1 MICTSIQNKTYDE
14 ILALLDDPWI
24 EMAEIRLDR
33 CDLSDE
39 EIEDLFANTD
49 TPLIAT
55 CRIVEVGAKEA
66 ERRLGVAIRAGARFA
81 DLEVEADAGFS
92 KRFRSACEECGTEII
107 RSFHDYSGTPDL
119 EYLQQLRDR
128 CYRYGADIAKIVVT
142 AHSADDAA
150 RVMALYDAGGP
161 NGRAMR
167 ELGAPCGTQSRPLP
181 VADGRGLLAFAM
193 GPLGRDTRI
202 ACLKAGAPFS
212 YASLSDAEATAPG
225 QIDYITMHREVYGS
239 WKGFFRNSLQM
250 PASKSFAQRAII
262 AAALADG
269 RSHLRGYSP
278 CADSESALEVAR
290 TLGAKV
296 RIDGSTLTID
306 GIGGAHTSLETLH
319 TGESGLLT
327 RLMIPLMA
335 AINDRPVTITG
346 EKTLTHRP
354 LKGVS
359 DIMAS
364 FGVIVREST
373 VPMRVDGR
381 IIPGVAEI
389 SGKDGSQLISGLLTA
404 LPLFDK
410 PSTLIITD
418 PKSIPYMFITCD
430 VLKHF
435 GIKISSEMEGDEK
448 MLEEQDWS
456 GCTGVTFKIRGGQ
469 KYHAADFDVEGDWSS
484 AAPFLVA
491 GALFGKAEVSGL
503 DTSSLQADLSIAD
516 ILVEAGA
523 VVSEMDGAV
532 CVSRAPLE
540 AISVDLNNAPDIFP
554 IVSVLAAF
562 CAGESVISGVGR
574 LVGKESN
581 RCEAIL
587 EMLSGLG
594 VQASVVGDELHV
606 VGETLTSRLLNGR
619 LLRGGAFTS
628 RGDHRMA
635 MALKIASLG
644 AAPAAGS
651 ASAGQAPAQAA
662 GLAEPITIDDTACVA
677 KSFPGFWEMFD

>member
-1 MICTSIQNKTYDE
+1 MICTTIQNKTYDE

-81 DLEVEADAGFS
+81 DLEIEADVAFS

-107 RSFHDYSGTPDL
+107 RSFHDFSGTPDL
-119 EYLQQLRDR
+119 EYLKQVRDR
-128 CYRYGADIAKIVVT
+128 CYRYGADIAKIVTT
-142 AHSADDAA
+142 AHTAADAS
-150 RVMALYDAGGP
+150 RVLALYDGH
-161 NGRAMR
+161 
-167 ELGAPCGTQSRPLP
+167 PL
-181 VADGRGLLAFAM
+181 VAFAM

-202 ACLKAGAPFS
+202 ECLKHGAPFS
-212 YASLSDAEATAPG
+212 YACLPGEPAAPG
-225 QIDYITMHREVYGS
+225 QIDYLTMHKEVYGN
-239 WKGFFRNSLQM
+239 WRGFFRNSLQM

-306 GIGGAHTSLETLH
+306 GIGGAHTSLDTLH

-335 AINDRPVTITG
+335 TINDCPVTITG
-346 EKTLTHRP
+346 EKTLTRRP

-364 FGVIVREST
+364 FGVIVRENT
-373 VPMRVDGR
+373 VPMHVDGR

-410 PSTLIITD
+410 PSTLIVTE

-435 GIKISSEMEGDEK
+435 GIKISAEMEGDQK
-448 MLEEQDWS
+448 MIEEQDWS

-469 KYHAADFDVEGDWSS
+469 HYHAADFDIEGDWSS
-484 AAPFLVA
+484 AANFLVA
-491 GALFGKAEVSGL
+491 GAIYGKAEVEGL
-503 DTSSLQADLSIAD
+503 DTKSLQADLTIAD

-523 VVSEMDGAV
+523 VVSELDGAV
-532 CVSRAPLE
+532 CISRAPLE
-540 AISVDLNNAPDIFP
+540 GFEADLNNAPDIFP
-554 IVSVLAAF
+554 IVSILAAF
-562 CAGESVISGVGR
+562 CEGESVISGAGR

-581 RCEAIL
+581 RAEAIL

-594 VQASVVGDELHV
+594 VKAGITGDDLHIE
-606 VGETLTSRLLNGR
+606 GETLTSRLLNGR
-619 LLRGGAFTS
+619 LLKGGNFTS

-635 MALKIASLG
+635 MALKIASIG
-644 AAPAAGS
+644 ADG
-651 ASAGQAPAQAA
+651 
-662 GLAEPITIDDTACVA
+662 PIVIDDTACVA

>member
-1 MICTSIQNKTYDE
+1 MICTCIQNKSYDE

-33 CDLSDE
+33 CKLSDE
-39 EIEDLFANTD
+39 EIEDLFGNTD

-55 CRIVEVGAKEA
+55 CRISEVGAA
-66 ERRLGVAIRAGARFA
+66 ESERLLGLAVRAGARFA

-92 KRFRSACEECGTEII
+92 KRFRAVCEECGTEII
-107 RSFHDYSGTPDL
+107 RSFHDFSGTPDL
-119 EYLQQLRDR
+119 EYLQQVRDR
-128 CYRYGADIAKIVVT
+128 CYRYGADIAKVVVT
-142 AHSADDAA
+142 AHSEDDAA
-150 RVMALYDAGGP
+150 RVLELYDDC
-161 NGRAMR
+161 NN
-167 ELGAPCGTQSRPLP
+167 LI
-181 VADGRGLLAFAM
+181 AFAM
-193 GPLGRDTRI
+193 GKPGRATRI
-202 ACLKAGAPFS
+202 ESLRRGAPFA
-212 YASLSDAEATAPG
+212 YASLSDSDATAPG
-225 QIDYITMHREVYGS
+225 QIDYITMHREVYGP
-239 WKGFFRNSLQM
+239 WRGFFRNTLQM

-278 CADSESALEVAR
+278 CADSESAIEVAR
-290 TLGAKV
+290 TLGAKI

-306 GIGGAHTSLETLH
+306 GIGGKHTSLETLH

-335 AINDRPVTITG
+335 TINDCPVTITG
-346 EKTLTHRP
+346 EKTLTRRP

-364 FGVIVREST
+364 FGVIVRENT
-373 VPMRVDGR
+373 VPMRVEGR

-410 PSTLIITD
+410 PSTLIVTD

-435 GIKISSEMEGDEK
+435 GIKISSEMEGDAK
-448 MLEEQDWS
+448 MIEEQDWS

-469 KYHAADFDVEGDWSS
+469 KYHAADFDIEGDWSS
-484 AAPFLVA
+484 AANFLVA
-491 GALFGKAEVSGL
+491 GALFGKAEVLGL

-540 AISVDLNNAPDIFP
+540 AFEVDLNNAPDIFP

-574 LVGKESN
+574 LVGKESD
-581 RCEAIL
+581 RASAIL

-594 VQASVVGDELHV
+594 VRAFISGDDLHV
-606 VGETLTSRLLNGR
+606 CGETLTSRLLNGR
-619 LLRGGAFTS
+619 LLRGGTFTS

-644 AAPAAGS
+644 AS
-651 ASAGQAPAQAA
+651 S
-662 GLAEPITIDDTACVA
+662 PITIDDTACVA
-677 KSFPGFWEMFD
+677 KSFPTFWEMFD

>member
-14 ILALLDDPWI
+14 ILAILDDPWI

>member
-107 RSFHDYSGTPDL
+107 RSFHDFSGTPDL
-119 EYLQQLRDR
+119 EYLQQVRDR

-193 GPLGRDTRI
+193 GEAGRDTRI

-212 YASLSDAEATAPG
+212 YASLSDAEATASG

-469 KYHAADFDVEGDWSS
+469 KYHAADFDIEGDWSS

-644 AAPAAGS
+644 AA
-651 ASAGQAPAQAA
+651 
-662 GLAEPITIDDTACVA
+662 EPITIDDTACVA

>member
-1 MICTSIQNKTYDE
+1 MICTTIQNKTYEE

-33 CDLSDE
+33 CKFSND

-55 CRIVEVGAKEA
+55 CRISEVGAKEA
-66 ERRLGVAIRAGARFA
+66 ERRLSVAIRSGARFA
-81 DLEVEADAGFS
+81 DLELEADAAFS
-92 KRFRSACEECGTEII
+92 KRFRNICEECGTEII
-107 RSFHDYSGTPDL
+107 RSFHDFSGTPDL
-119 EYLQQLRDR
+119 DYLKQVRDR

-150 RVMALYDAGGP
+150 RVMALYGAGGF
-161 NGRAMR
+161 NAHLSAHGGGRDGAR
-167 ELGAPCGTQSRPLP
+167 KASDVGSPGAAGVLGAEPPQT
-181 VADGRGLLAFAM
+181 GRGLLAFAM
-193 GPLGRDTRI
+193 GPEGRATRI
-202 ACLKAGAPFS
+202 ECLKRGAPFS
-212 YASLSDAEATAPG
+212 YASLSDKEAAAPG
-225 QIDYITMHREVYGS
+225 QIDYLTMHREVYGS
-239 WKGFFRNSLQM
+239 WRGFFRNSLQM

-262 AAALADG
+262 AAALAEG

-278 CADSESALEVAR
+278 CADSEAALEAAR
-290 TLGAKV
+290 TLGAII

-306 GIGGAHTSLETLH
+306 GIGGAHTNLETLH

-335 AINDRPVTITG
+335 TINDCPVTITG

-364 FGVIVREST
+364 FGVIVRENT
-373 VPMRVDGR
+373 VPLHVEGR

-404 LPLFDK
+404 LPLFEK
-410 PSTLIITD
+410 PSTLIITE

-435 GIKISSEMEGDEK
+435 GIKISAEMEGDEK
-448 MLEEQDWS
+448 MIEEQDWS

-469 KYHAADFDVEGDWSS
+469 HYHAADFDIEGDWSS
-484 AAPFLVA
+484 AANFLVA
-491 GALFGKAEVSGL
+491 GAIYGKAEVEGL
-503 DTSSLQADLSIAD
+503 DTKSLQADLSIAD

-523 VVSEMDGAV
+523 VVSELDGAV
-532 CVSRAPLE
+532 CISRAPLE
-540 AISVDLNNAPDIFP
+540 AFETDLNNAPDIFP
-554 IVSVLAAF
+554 IVSILAAF
-562 CAGESVISGVGR
+562 CEGESVISGAGR

-581 RCEAIL
+581 RAEAIL

-594 VQASVVGDELHV
+594 VSARIEGDDLHV
-606 VGETLTSRLLNGR
+606 AGETLTSRLLNGR
-619 LLRGGAFTS
+619 MLKGGSFTS

-635 MALKIASLG
+635 MALKIASIG
-644 AAPAAGS
+644 ADGP
-651 ASAGQAPAQAA
+651 
-662 GLAEPITIDDTACVA
+662 LAIDDTACVA

>member
-1 MICTSIQNKTYDE
+1 MICTTIQNKTYEE

-33 CDLSDE
+33 CKLSDD

-55 CRIVEVGAKEA
+55 CRISEVGAKEA
-66 ERRLGVAIRAGARFA
+66 ERRLSVAIRAGARFA
-81 DLEVEADAGFS
+81 DLELEADAAFS
-92 KRFRSACEECGTEII
+92 KRFRNICEECGTEII
-107 RSFHDYSGTPDL
+107 RSFHDFSGTPDL
-119 EYLQQLRDR
+119 EYLKQVRDR

-142 AHSADDAA
+142 AHSVDDAA
-150 RVMALYDAGGP
+150 RVMALYGAGGF
-161 NGRAMR
+161 NAHLSAHGGGRDGAR
-167 ELGAPCGTQSRPLP
+167 KASDVGSPGAAGVLGAEPPQT
-181 VADGRGLLAFAM
+181 GRGLLAFAM
-193 GPLGRDTRI
+193 GPEGRATRI
-202 ACLKAGAPFS
+202 ECLKRGAPFS
-212 YASLSDAEATAPG
+212 YASLSDKEAAAPG
-225 QIDYITMHREVYGS
+225 QIGYLTMHREVYGS
-239 WKGFFRNSLQM
+239 WRGFFRNSLQM

-262 AAALADG
+262 AAALAEG

-278 CADSESALEVAR
+278 CADSEAALEAAR
-290 TLGAKV
+290 TLGAKI

-306 GIGGAHTSLETLH
+306 GIGGAHTNLETLH

-335 AINDRPVTITG
+335 TINDCPVTITG

-364 FGVIVREST
+364 FGVIVRENT
-373 VPMRVDGR
+373 VPMHVEGR

-389 SGKDGSQLISGLLTA
+389 SGKDGSQLISGLLTS
-404 LPLFDK
+404 LPLFEK
-410 PSTLIITD
+410 PSTLIITE

-435 GIKISSEMEGDEK
+435 GIKISAEMEGDEK
-448 MLEEQDWS
+448 MIEEQDWS

-469 KYHAADFDVEGDWSS
+469 HYHTADFDIEGDWSS
-484 AAPFLVA
+484 AANFLVA
-491 GALFGKAEVSGL
+491 GAIYGKAEVEGL
-503 DTSSLQADLSIAD
+503 DTKSLQADLTIAD

-523 VVSEMDGAV
+523 VVSELDGAV
-532 CVSRAPLE
+532 CISRAPLE
-540 AISVDLNNAPDIFP
+540 AFETDLNNAPDIFP
-554 IVSVLAAF
+554 IVSILAAF
-562 CAGESVISGVGR
+562 CEGESVISGAGR

-581 RCEAIL
+581 RAEAIL

-594 VQASVVGDELHV
+594 VSARIEGDDLHV
-606 VGETLTSRLLNGR
+606 AGETLTSRLLNGR
-619 LLRGGAFTS
+619 MLKGGSFTS
-628 RGDHRMA
+628 HGDHRMA
-635 MALKIASLG
+635 MALKIASIG
-644 AAPAAGS
+644 ADGP
-651 ASAGQAPAQAA
+651 
-662 GLAEPITIDDTACVA
+662 LAIDDTACVA

>member
-142 AHSADDAA
+142 AHSEDDVK

-239 WKGFFRNSLQM
+239 WRGFFRNSLQM

-335 AINDRPVTITG
+335 TINDCPVTITG

-373 VPMRVDGR
+373 VPMRVEGR

-448 MLEEQDWS
+448 MIEEQDWS

-469 KYHAADFDVEGDWSS
+469 KYHAADFDIEGDWSS

-644 AAPAAGS
+644 AAK
-651 ASAGQAPAQAA
+651 
-662 GLAEPITIDDTACVA
+662 PITIDDTACVA

>member
-1 MICTSIQNKTYDE
+1 MICTCIQHRSYEE
-14 ILALLDDPWI
+14 ILAILDDPWV

-33 CDLSDE
+33 CQLSDD

-55 CRIVEVGAKEA
+55 CRISEVGAKEA

-81 DLEVEADAGFS
+81 DLEIEADVAFS
-92 KRFRSACEECGTEII
+92 KRFRSVCEECGTEII
-107 RSFHDYSGTPDL
+107 RSFHDFSGTPDL
-119 EYLQQLRDR
+119 EYLKQVRDR
-128 CYRYGADIAKIVVT
+128 CYRYGADIAKVVVT
-142 AHSADDAA
+142 AHTESDAA
-150 RVMALYDAGGP
+150 RVMALYGVGGP

-193 GPLGRDTRI
+193 GDAGRSSRI

-212 YASLSDAEATAPG
+212 YAALDEGDTTAPG
-225 QIDYITMHREVYGS
+225 QIDFVTMHREVYGP
-239 WKGFFRNSLQM
+239 WKGFFRNTLQM

-278 CADSESALEVAR
+278 CEDSESALAAAR
-290 TLGAKV
+290 ALGAKV
-296 RIDGSTLTID
+296 RIDGSTISID

-335 AINDRPVTITG
+335 TINDCAVTITG
-346 EKTLTHRP
+346 EKTLSRRP

-364 FGVIVREST
+364 FGVIVRENT
-373 VPMRVDGR
+373 VPMKVEGR
-381 IIPGVAEI
+381 IVPGVAEI

-410 PSTLIITD
+410 PSTLIVTE

-435 GIKISSEMEGDEK
+435 GIKISAEMEGDAK
-448 MLEEQDWS
+448 MIEEQDWS
-456 GCTGVTFKIRGGQ
+456 GCTGVTFKIKGGQ
-469 KYHAADFDVEGDWSS
+469 KYHAADFDIEGDWSS

-491 GALFGKAEVSGL
+491 GALFGKAEVQGL
-503 DTSSLQADLSIAD
+503 DTSSLQADLTIAD

-523 VVSEMDGAV
+523 VVSELDESV

-562 CAGESVISGVGR
+562 CAGESVLSGAGR

-581 RCEAIL
+581 RAEAIL

-594 VQASVVGDELHV
+594 VRAWIAGDDLHV
-606 VGETLTSRLLNGR
+606 CGETLTSRLMNGR
-619 LLRGGAFTS
+619 MLRGGAFTS

-644 AAPAAGS
+644 ASSPVV
-651 ASAGQAPAQAA
+651 
-662 GLAEPITIDDTACVA
+662 IDDTACVA

>member
-66 ERRLGVAIRAGARFA
+66 ERRLGVAVRAGARFA

-92 KRFRSACEECGTEII
+92 KRFRSMCEECGTEII

-119 EYLQQLRDR
+119 EYLQQVRDR
-128 CYRYGADIAKIVVT
+128 CYRYGADIAKVVVT
-142 AHSADDAA
+142 AHSAEDAA
-150 RVMALYDAGGP
+150 RILELYDGH
-161 NGRAMR
+161 
-167 ELGAPCGTQSRPLP
+167 PL
-181 VADGRGLLAFAM
+181 VAFAM
-193 GPLGRDTRI
+193 GEPGTSTRI
-202 ACLKAGAPFS
+202 ECLKRGAPFS
-212 YASLSDAEATAPG
+212 YASLTDEEATAPG
-225 QIDYITMHREVYGS
+225 QIDYLTMRRKVYGD
-239 WKGFFRNSLQM
+239 WRGFFRNSLQM

-278 CADSESALEVAR
+278 CADSESALAVAR
-290 TLGAKV
+290 ALGAKV

-306 GIGGAHTSLETLH
+306 GIGGARTSLETLH

-335 AINDRPVTITG
+335 AINDCPVTITG
-346 EKTLTHRP
+346 EKTLTRRP

-364 FGVIVREST
+364 FGVIVRENT

-410 PSTLIITD
+410 PSTLIVTD

-430 VLKHF
+430 VLKRF

-448 MLEEQDWS
+448 MIEDQDWS

-469 KYHAADFDVEGDWSS
+469 KYHAADFDIEGDWSS

-491 GALFGKAEVSGL
+491 GALYGKAEVSGL
-503 DTSSLQADLSIAD
+503 DTSSLQADLTIAD

-581 RCEAIL
+581 RAEAIL

-594 VQASVVGDELHV
+594 VQAFIAGDDLHV
-606 VGETLTSRLLNGR
+606 AGETLTSRVLNGR

-628 RGDHRMA
+628 RADHRMA

-644 AAPAAGS
+644 AS
-651 ASAGQAPAQAA
+651 
-662 GLAEPITIDDTACVA
+662 EPITIDDTACVA

>member
-1 MICTSIQNKTYDE
+1 MICTSIQHKSYDE

-33 CDLSDE
+33 CSLSDE

-55 CRIVEVGAKEA
+55 CRIAEVGEKKA
-66 ERRLGVAIRAGARFA
+66 ERLLGLAVRAGARFA

-92 KRFRSACEECGTEII
+92 KRFRSMCEECGTEII
-107 RSFHDYSGTPDL
+107 RSFHDFSGTPDL
-119 EYLQQLRDR
+119 EYLQQVRDR
-128 CYRYGADIAKIVVT
+128 CYRYGADIAKVVVT
-142 AHSADDAA
+142 AHNAEDAE
-150 RVMALYDAGGP
+150 RVLELYDGH
-161 NGRAMR
+161 
-167 ELGAPCGTQSRPLP
+167 PL
-181 VADGRGLLAFAM
+181 VAFAM
-193 GPLGRDTRI
+193 GPEGRETRI
-202 ACLKAGAPFS
+202 ECLKAGAPFS
-212 YASLSDAEATAPG
+212 YACLPEEATAPG
-225 QIDYITMHREVYGS
+225 QIDYLTMHREVYGD
-239 WKGFFRNSLQM
+239 WRGFFRNSLQM

-278 CADSESALEVAR
+278 CDDSESALAVAR
-290 TLGAKV
+290 ALGAKV
-296 RIDGSTLTID
+296 RVDGSTLTID
-306 GIGGAHTSLETLH
+306 GTGGAHTNLETLH

-335 AINDRPVTITG
+335 TINDCPVTITG
-346 EKTLTHRP
+346 EKTLTRRP

-410 PSTLIITD
+410 PSTLIVTD

-430 VLKHF
+430 VLKRF

-469 KYHAADFDVEGDWSS
+469 KYHAADFDIEGDWSS

-491 GALFGKAEVSGL
+491 GALYGKAEVSGL

-516 ILVEAGA
+516 ILVESGA

-594 VQASVVGDELHV
+594 VEASVVGDDLHI

-619 LLRGGAFTS
+619 LLHGGTFTS

-644 AAPAAGS
+644 AA
-651 ASAGQAPAQAA
+651 
-662 GLAEPITIDDTACVA
+662 EPITIDDPSCVA

>member
-1 MICTSIQNKTYDE
+1 MICTCIQHRSYEE
-14 ILALLDDPWI
+14 ILAILDDPWV

-33 CDLSDE
+33 CQLSDD

-55 CRIVEVGAKEA
+55 CRISEVGAKEA

-81 DLEVEADAGFS
+81 DLEIEADVAFS
-92 KRFRSACEECGTEII
+92 KRFRSVCEECGTEII
-107 RSFHDYSGTPDL
+107 RSFHDFSGTPDL
-119 EYLQQLRDR
+119 EYLKQVRDR
-128 CYRYGADIAKIVVT
+128 CYRYGADIAKVVVT
-142 AHSADDAA
+142 AHTPEDAA
-150 RVMALYDAGGP
+150 RVLELYKMPGLAGHDGSVMAGSTG
-161 NGRAMR
+161 
-167 ELGAPCGTQSRPLP
+167 QPL
-181 VADGRGLLAFAM
+181 VAFAM
-193 GPLGRDTRI
+193 GNAGRSSRI
-202 ACLKAGAPFS
+202 DCLKAGAPFS
-212 YASLSDAEATAPG
+212 YASLDEGDTTAPG
-225 QIDYITMHREVYGS
+225 QIDFVTMHREVYGP
-239 WKGFFRNSLQM
+239 WKGFFRNTLQM

-278 CADSESALEVAR
+278 CEDSESALAAAR
-290 TLGAKV
+290 ALGAKV
-296 RIDGSTLTID
+296 RIDGSTISID

-335 AINDRPVTITG
+335 TINDCPVTITG
-346 EKTLTHRP
+346 EKTLSRRP

-364 FGVIVREST
+364 FGVIVRENT
-373 VPMRVDGR
+373 VPMKVEGR
-381 IIPGVAEI
+381 IVPGVAEI

-404 LPLFDK
+404 LPLFEK
-410 PSTLIITD
+410 PSTLIVTE

-435 GIKISSEMEGDEK
+435 GIKISAEMEGDAK
-448 MLEEQDWS
+448 MIEEQDWS
-456 GCTGVTFKIRGGQ
+456 GCTGVTFKIKGGQ
-469 KYHAADFDVEGDWSS
+469 KYHAADFDIEGDWSS

-491 GALFGKAEVSGL
+491 GALFGKAEVQGL
-503 DTSSLQADLSIAD
+503 DTSSLQADLTIAD

-523 VVSEMDGAV
+523 VVSELDESV

-554 IVSVLAAF
+554 IVSVLSAF
-562 CAGESVISGVGR
+562 CAGESVLSGAGR

-581 RCEAIL
+581 RAEAIL

-594 VQASVVGDELHV
+594 VRAWIAGDDLHV
-606 VGETLTSRLLNGR
+606 CGETLTSRLMNGR
-619 LLRGGAFTS
+619 MLRGGAFTS

-644 AAPAAGS
+644 ASSPVV
-651 ASAGQAPAQAA
+651 
-662 GLAEPITIDDTACVA
+662 IDDTACVA

>member
-1 MICTSIQNKTYDE
+1 MICTSIQNKTYEE

-33 CDLSDE
+33 CKLSDE

-55 CRIVEVGAKEA
+55 CRIAEVGEKKA
-66 ERRLGVAIRAGARFA
+66 ERLLGLAVRAGARFA

-92 KRFRSACEECGTEII
+92 KRFRSMCEECGTEII
-107 RSFHDYSGTPDL
+107 RSFHDFSGTPDL
-119 EYLQQLRDR
+119 EYLQQIRDR
-128 CYRYGADIAKIVVT
+128 CYRYGADIAKVVVT
-142 AHSADDAA
+142 AHCPEDAE
-150 RVMALYDAGGP
+150 RILQLYDG
-161 NGRAMR
+161 
-167 ELGAPCGTQSRPLP
+167 QPL
-181 VADGRGLLAFAM
+181 VAFAM
-193 GPLGRDTRI
+193 CDQGRASRI
-202 ACLKAGAPFS
+202 DCLKAGAPFS
-212 YASLSDAEATAPG
+212 YACLPDEPTAPS
-225 QIDYITMHREVYGS
+225 QVDYLTMHREVYGD
-239 WKGFFRNSLQM
+239 WRGFFRNSLQM

-278 CADSESALEVAR
+278 CDDSESALAVAR
-290 TLGAKV
+290 ALGAKV
-296 RIDGSTLTID
+296 RVDGSTLTID
-306 GIGGAHTSLETLH
+306 GIGGAHTNLESLH

-335 AINDRPVTITG
+335 TINDCPVTITG
-346 EKTLTHRP
+346 EKTLTRRP

-364 FGVIVREST
+364 FGVIVRENT

-410 PSTLIITD
+410 PSTLIVTE

-469 KYHAADFDVEGDWSS
+469 KYHAADFDIEGDWSS

-491 GALFGKAEVSGL
+491 GALFGKAEVQGL
-503 DTSSLQADLSIAD
+503 DTSSLQADLTIAD

-523 VVSEMDGAV
+523 VVSELDDAV

-540 AISVDLNNAPDIFP
+540 AFAADLNNAPDIFP

-562 CAGESVISGVGR
+562 CSGESVISGVGR

-594 VQASVVGDELHV
+594 VQASVVGDDLHI

-619 LLRGGAFTS
+619 LLHGGAFTS

-635 MALKIASLG
+635 MALKIASFG
-644 AAPAAGS
+644 AS
-651 ASAGQAPAQAA
+651 
-662 GLAEPITIDDTACVA
+662 EPVTIDDPSCVA

>member
-1 MICTSIQNKTYDE
+1 MICTCIQNKCYDE

-33 CDLSDE
+33 CKLSDE
-39 EIEDLFANTD
+39 EIEDLFGNTD

-55 CRIVEVGAKEA
+55 CRISEVGAA
-66 ERRLGVAIRAGARFA
+66 ESERLLGLAVRAGARFA

-92 KRFRSACEECGTEII
+92 KRFRAVCEECGTEII
-107 RSFHDYSGTPDL
+107 RSFHDFSGTPDL
-119 EYLQQLRDR
+119 EYLQQVRDR
-128 CYRYGADIAKIVVT
+128 CYRYGADIAKVVVT
-142 AHSADDAA
+142 AHNEADAE
-150 RVMALYDAGGP
+150 RILALYDAGGP
-161 NGRAMR
+161 NGRAMP
-167 ELGAPCGTQSRPLP
+167 GQGSPCGTLPGPLP
-181 VADGRGLLAFAM
+181 VADALVAFAM
-193 GPLGRDTRI
+193 GPFGTPTRI
-202 ACLKAGAPFS
+202 ESLRRGAPFA
-212 YASLSDAEATAPG
+212 YASLSDSDSTAPG
-225 QIDYITMHREVYGS
+225 QIDYITMHREVYGP
-239 WKGFFRNSLQM
+239 WRGFFRNTLQM

-262 AAALADG
+262 AAALAEG

-306 GIGGAHTSLETLH
+306 GIGGKHTSLETLH

-335 AINDRPVTITG
+335 TINDCPVTITG
-346 EKTLTHRP
+346 EKTLTRRP

-364 FGVIVREST
+364 FGVIVRENI
-373 VPMRVDGR
+373 VPMRVEGR

-410 PSTLIITD
+410 PSTLIVTD

-435 GIKISSEMEGDEK
+435 GIRISSEMEGDAK
-448 MLEEQDWS
+448 MIEEQDWS

-469 KYHAADFDVEGDWSS
+469 KYHAADFDIEGDWSS
-484 AAPFLVA
+484 AANFLVA
-491 GALFGKAEVSGL
+491 GALFGKAEVLGL

-540 AISVDLNNAPDIFP
+540 AFEADLNNAPDIFP

-574 LVGKESN
+574 LVGKESD
-581 RCEAIL
+581 RASAIL

-594 VQASVVGDELHV
+594 VRAFISGDDLHV
-606 VGETLTSRLLNGR
+606 CGETLTSRLLNGR
-619 LLRGGAFTS
+619 LLRGGTFTS
-628 RGDHRMA
+628 RADHRMA

-644 AAPAAGS
+644 AQAAEPGPASASSSGSAAG
-651 ASAGQAPAQAA
+651 
-662 GLAEPITIDDTACVA
+662 PITIDDTACVA
-677 KSFPGFWEMFD
+677 KSFPTFWEMFD

>member
-1 MICTSIQNKTYDE
+1 MICTSIQHKSYEE

-33 CDLSDE
+33 CELSDE

-55 CRIVEVGAKEA
+55 CRISEVGAEEA
-66 ERRLGVAIRAGARFA
+66 ERRLGVAVRAGARFA

-92 KRFRSACEECGTEII
+92 KRFRAICEECGTEII
-107 RSFHDYSGTPDL
+107 RSFHDFSGTPDL
-119 EYLQQLRDR
+119 EYLQQVRDR
-128 CYRYGADIAKIVVT
+128 CYRYGADIAKVVVT
-142 AHSADDAA
+142 AHNAEDAT
-150 RVMALYDAGGP
+150 RIIELYDGH
-161 NGRAMR
+161 
-167 ELGAPCGTQSRPLP
+167 PL
-181 VADGRGLLAFAM
+181 VAFAM
-193 GPLGRDTRI
+193 GDAGRATRI
-202 ACLKAGAPFS
+202 ECLKAGAPFS
-212 YASLSDAEATAPG
+212 YACLPEEATAPG
-225 QIDYITMHREVYGS
+225 QIDYITMHREVYGN
-239 WKGFFRNSLQM
+239 WRGFFRNSLQM

-335 AINDRPVTITG
+335 TINDGPVTITG
-346 EKTLTHRP
+346 EKTLTRRP

-364 FGVIVREST
+364 FGVIVRENT
-373 VPMRVDGR
+373 VPMRVEGR

-410 PSTLIITD
+410 PSTLIVTD

-435 GIKISSEMEGDEK
+435 GIKISSEMEGDAK

-469 KYHAADFDVEGDWSS
+469 KYHAADFDIEGDWSS
-484 AAPFLVA
+484 AANFLVA
-491 GALFGKAEVSGL
+491 GAIFGKAEVLGL

-540 AISVDLNNAPDIFP
+540 AFEVDLNNAPDIFP

-574 LVGKESN
+574 LVGKESD
-581 RCEAIL
+581 RASAIL

-594 VQASVVGDELHV
+594 VPAFVVGDDLHV
-606 VGETLTSRLLNGR
+606 CGETLTSRLMNGR
-619 LLRGGAFTS
+619 LLRGGSFTS
-628 RGDHRMA
+628 RSDHRMA
-635 MALKIASLG
+635 MALRIAALG

-662 GLAEPITIDDTACVA
+662 GPAGPIAIDDTICVA

>member
-1 MICTSIQNKTYDE
+1 MICTCIQNKSYDE

-33 CDLSDE
+33 CKLSDE
-39 EIEDLFANTD
+39 EIEDLFGNTD

-55 CRIVEVGAKEA
+55 CRISEVGAA
-66 ERRLGVAIRAGARFA
+66 ESERLLGLAVRAGARFA

-92 KRFRSACEECGTEII
+92 KRFRAVCEECGTEII
-107 RSFHDYSGTPDL
+107 RSFHDFSGTPDL
-119 EYLQQLRDR
+119 EYLQQVRDR
-128 CYRYGADIAKIVVT
+128 CYRYGADIAKVVVT
-142 AHSADDAA
+142 AHSEDDAA
-150 RVMALYDAGGP
+150 RVLELYDDC
-161 NGRAMR
+161 NN
-167 ELGAPCGTQSRPLP
+167 LI
-181 VADGRGLLAFAM
+181 AFAM
-193 GPLGRDTRI
+193 GKPGRATRI
-202 ACLKAGAPFS
+202 ESLRRGAPFA
-212 YASLSDAEATAPG
+212 YASLSDSDATAPG
-225 QIDYITMHREVYGS
+225 QIDYITMHREVYGP
-239 WKGFFRNSLQM
+239 WRGFFRNTLQM

-278 CADSESALEVAR
+278 CADSESAIEVAR
-290 TLGAKV
+290 TLGAKI

-306 GIGGAHTSLETLH
+306 GIGGKHTSLETLH

-335 AINDRPVTITG
+335 TINDCPVTITG
-346 EKTLTHRP
+346 EKTLTRRP

-364 FGVIVREST
+364 FGVIVRENT
-373 VPMRVDGR
+373 VPMRVEGR

-410 PSTLIITD
+410 PSTLIVTD

-435 GIKISSEMEGDEK
+435 GIKISSEMEGDAK
-448 MLEEQDWS
+448 MIEEQDWS

-469 KYHAADFDVEGDWSS
+469 KYHAADFDIEGDWSS
-484 AAPFLVA
+484 AANFLVA
-491 GALFGKAEVSGL
+491 GALFGKAEVLGL

-540 AISVDLNNAPDIFP
+540 AFEVDLNNAPDIFP

-574 LVGKESN
+574 LVGKESD
-581 RCEAIL
+581 RASAIL

-594 VQASVVGDELHV
+594 VRAFISGDDLHV
-606 VGETLTSRLLNGR
+606 CGETLTSRLLNGR
-619 LLRGGAFTS
+619 LLRGGTFTS

-644 AAPAAGS
+644 AS
-651 ASAGQAPAQAA
+651 S
-662 GLAEPITIDDTACVA
+662 PITIDDTACVA
-677 KSFPGFWEMFD
+677 KSVPTFWEMFD

>member
-1 MICTSIQNKTYDE
+1 MICTTIQNKTYDE

-33 CDLSDE
+33 CKLSND

-55 CRIVEVGAKEA
+55 CRISEVGAKEA
-66 ERRLGVAIRAGARFA
+66 ERRLSVAIRAGARFA
-81 DLEVEADAGFS
+81 DLELEADAAFS
-92 KRFRSACEECGTEII
+92 KRFRNICEECGTEII
-107 RSFHDYSGTPDL
+107 RSFHDFSGTPDL
-119 EYLQQLRDR
+119 DYLKQVRDR

-142 AHSADDAA
+142 AHSAEDAA
-150 RVMALYDAGGP
+150 RVMALYGAGGF
-161 NGRAMR
+161 NAHLSAHGGGRDGAR
-167 ELGAPCGTQSRPLP
+167 KASDVGSPGAAGVLGAEPPQT
-181 VADGRGLLAFAM
+181 GRGLLAFAM
-193 GPLGRDTRI
+193 GPEGRATRI
-202 ACLKAGAPFS
+202 ECLKRGAPFS
-212 YASLSDAEATAPG
+212 YASLSDKEAAAPG
-225 QIDYITMHREVYGS
+225 QIDYLTMHREVYGS
-239 WKGFFRNSLQM
+239 WRGFFRNSLQM

-262 AAALADG
+262 AAALAEG

-278 CADSESALEVAR
+278 CADSEAALEAAR
-290 TLGAKV
+290 TLGAKI

-306 GIGGAHTSLETLH
+306 GIGGAHTNLETLH

-335 AINDRPVTITG
+335 TINDCPVTITG

-364 FGVIVREST
+364 FGVIVRENT
-373 VPMRVDGR
+373 VPMHVEGR

-410 PSTLIITD
+410 PSTLIITE

-435 GIKISSEMEGDEK
+435 GIKISAEMEGDEK
-448 MLEEQDWS
+448 MIEEQDWS

-469 KYHAADFDVEGDWSS
+469 RYHAADFDIEGDWSS
-484 AAPFLVA
+484 AANFLVA
-491 GALFGKAEVSGL
+491 GAIYGKAEVEGL
-503 DTSSLQADLSIAD
+503 DTKSLQADLTIAD

-523 VVSEMDGAV
+523 VVSELDGAV
-532 CVSRAPLE
+532 CISRAPLE
-540 AISVDLNNAPDIFP
+540 AFETDLNNAPDIFP
-554 IVSVLAAF
+554 IVSILAAF
-562 CAGESVISGVGR
+562 CEGESVISGAGR

-581 RCEAIL
+581 RAEAIL

-594 VQASVVGDELHV
+594 VSARIEGDDLHV
-606 VGETLTSRLLNGR
+606 AGETLTSRLLNGR
-619 LLRGGAFTS
+619 MLKGGSFTS
-628 RGDHRMA
+628 HGDHRMA
-635 MALKIASLG
+635 MALKIASIG
-644 AAPAAGS
+644 ADGP
-651 ASAGQAPAQAA
+651 
-662 GLAEPITIDDTACVA
+662 LAIDDTACVA

>member
-142 AHSADDAA
+142 AHSAADAS
-150 RVMALYDAGGP
+150 RVLALYDGH
-161 NGRAMR
+161 
-167 ELGAPCGTQSRPLP
+167 PL
-181 VADGRGLLAFAM
+181 VAFAM

-225 QIDYITMHREVYGS
+225 QIDYITMHREVYGN
-239 WKGFFRNSLQM
+239 WRGFFRNSLQM

-335 AINDRPVTITG
+335 TINDCPVTITG
-346 EKTLTHRP
+346 EKTLTRRP

-373 VPMRVDGR
+373 VPMRVEGR

-410 PSTLIITD
+410 PSTLIVTD

-448 MLEEQDWS
+448 MIEEQDWS

-469 KYHAADFDVEGDWSS
+469 KYHAADFDIEGDWSS

-491 GALFGKAEVSGL
+491 GALYGKAEVSGL

-644 AAPAAGS
+644 AAK
-651 ASAGQAPAQAA
+651 
-662 GLAEPITIDDTACVA
+662 PITIDDTACVA

>member
-142 AHSADDAA
+142 AHSAADAS
-150 RVMALYDAGGP
+150 RVLALYDGH
-161 NGRAMR
+161 
-167 ELGAPCGTQSRPLP
+167 PL
-181 VADGRGLLAFAM
+181 VAFAM

-225 QIDYITMHREVYGS
+225 QIDYITMHREVYGN
-239 WKGFFRNSLQM
+239 WRGFFRNSLQM

-346 EKTLTHRP
+346 EKTLAHRP

-373 VPMRVDGR
+373 VPMRVEGR

-410 PSTLIITD
+410 PSTLIVTD

-448 MLEEQDWS
+448 MIEEQDWS

-469 KYHAADFDVEGDWSS
+469 KYHAADFDIEGDWSS

-491 GALFGKAEVSGL
+491 GALYGKAEVSGL

-644 AAPAAGS
+644 AAK
-651 ASAGQAPAQAA
+651 
-662 GLAEPITIDDTACVA
+662 PITIDDTACVA

>member
-1 MICTSIQNKTYDE
+1 MICTCIQNKSYDE

-33 CDLSDE
+33 CKLSDE
-39 EIEDLFANTD
+39 EIEDLFGNTD

-55 CRIVEVGAKEA
+55 CRIAEVGAKEA
-66 ERRLGVAIRAGARFA
+66 ERRLGLAIRAGARFA

-107 RSFHDYSGTPDL
+107 RSFHDFSGTPDL
-119 EYLQQLRDR
+119 EYLQQVRDR
-128 CYRYGADIAKIVVT
+128 CYRYGADIAKVVVT
-142 AHSADDAA
+142 AHDEADAE
-150 RVMALYDAGGP
+150 RILALYDDC
-161 NGRAMR
+161 NN
-167 ELGAPCGTQSRPLP
+167 LI
-181 VADGRGLLAFAM
+181 AFAM
-193 GPLGRDTRI
+193 GDPGRASRI
-202 ACLKAGAPFS
+202 ESLRRGAPFA
-212 YASLSDAEATAPG
+212 YASLSDSDATAPG
-225 QIDYITMHREVYGS
+225 QIDYVTMHREVYGP
-239 WKGFFRNSLQM
+239 WRGFFRNSLQM

-262 AAALADG
+262 AAALAEG

-296 RIDGSTLTID
+296 RLDGSTLTID
-306 GIGGAHTSLETLH
+306 GIGGKHTSLETLH

-335 AINDRPVTITG
+335 TINDCPVTITG
-346 EKTLTHRP
+346 EKTLTRRP

-364 FGVIVREST
+364 FGVIVRENT
-373 VPMRVDGR
+373 VPMHVEGR

-389 SGKDGSQLISGLLTA
+389 SGKDGSQLISGLLGA

-410 PSTLIITD
+410 PSTLIVTD

-448 MLEEQDWS
+448 MIEEQDWS

-469 KYHAADFDVEGDWSS
+469 KYHAADFDIEGDWSS
-484 AAPFLVA
+484 AANFLVA
-491 GALFGKAEVSGL
+491 GAIFGKAEVSGL

-523 VVSEMDGAV
+523 VVSELDGAV

-540 AISVDLNNAPDIFP
+540 AISVDLNNAPDLFP

-562 CAGESVISGVGR
+562 CAGESVIAGAGR
-574 LVGKESN
+574 LVGKESD
-581 RCEAIL
+581 RASAIL

-594 VQASVVGDELHV
+594 VRASISGDEMHIF
-606 VGETLTSRLLNGR
+606 GETLTSRLLNGR
-619 LLRGGAFTS
+619 LLNGGSFTS

-644 AAPAAGS
+644 ASG
-651 ASAGQAPAQAA
+651 
-662 GLAEPITIDDTACVA
+662 PIAIDDTACVA

>member
-1 MICTSIQNKTYDE
+1 MICTSIQHKTYEE
-14 ILALLDDPWI
+14 ILAILDDPWV

-33 CDLSDE
+33 CKLGDD

-55 CRIVEVGAKEA
+55 CRISEVGAKEA

-81 DLEVEADAGFS
+81 DLEIEADVAFS
-92 KRFRSACEECGTEII
+92 KRFRAVCEECGTEII
-107 RSFHDYSGTPDL
+107 RSFHDFEGTPDL
-119 EYLQQLRDR
+119 EYLKQVRDR
-128 CYRYGADIAKIVVT
+128 CYRYGADIAKVVVT
-142 AHSADDAA
+142 AHTPEDAA
-150 RVMALYDAGGP
+150 RILALYDQAGFCQPRSEKVPLEGGAGGP
-161 NGRAMR
+161 
-167 ELGAPCGTQSRPLP
+167 
-181 VADGRGLLAFAM
+181 DGRQGPRPSGLVAFAM
-193 GPLGRDTRI
+193 GTAGRTSRI

-212 YASLSDAEATAPG
+212 YAALDENEATAPG
-225 QIDYITMHREVYGS
+225 QMDFVSMHREVYGS
-239 WKGFFRNSLQM
+239 WKGFFRNTLQM

-262 AAALADG
+262 AAALAAG

-278 CADSESALEVAR
+278 CEDSESALAVAR
-290 TLGAKV
+290 ALGAKV
-296 RIDGSTLTID
+296 RLDGSTLSID
-306 GIGGAHTSLETLH
+306 GIGGAHTNLETLH

-335 AINDRPVTITG
+335 TINDCPVTITG
-346 EKTLTHRP
+346 EKTLARRP

-364 FGVIVREST
+364 FGVIVRENT
-373 VPMRVDGR
+373 VPMKVEGR

-404 LPLFDK
+404 LPLFEK
-410 PSTLIITD
+410 PSTVIVTD

-435 GIKISSEMEGDEK
+435 GIKITAEMEGDAK
-448 MLEEQDWS
+448 MIEDQDWS
-456 GCTGVTFKIRGGQ
+456 GCTGVTFKIKGGQ
-469 KYHAADFDVEGDWSS
+469 KYHAADFDIEGDWSS

-491 GALFGKAEVSGL
+491 GALFGKAEVQGL
-503 DTSSLQADLSIAD
+503 DTSSLQADLTIAD

-523 VVSEMDGAV
+523 VVSELDEAV

-540 AISVDLNNAPDIFP
+540 AFSADLNNAPDIFP

-562 CAGESVISGVGR
+562 CEGESVISGAGR

-581 RCEAIL
+581 RAEAIL

-594 VQASVVGDELHV
+594 VSASIQGDDLHV
-606 VGETLTSRLLNGR
+606 MGETLTSRMLNGR
-619 LLRGGAFTS
+619 MLRGGDFTS
-628 RGDHRMA
+628 RSDHRMA

-644 AAPAAGS
+644 ASSPVN
-651 ASAGQAPAQAA
+651 
-662 GLAEPITIDDTACVA
+662 IDDTTCVA
-677 KSFPGFWEMFD
+677 KSFPAFWEMFD

>member
-1 MICTSIQNKTYDE
+1 MICTCIQHKPYDE

-33 CDLSDE
+33 CTLSDE
-39 EIEDLFANTD
+39 QIEDLFANTD

-55 CRIVEVGAKEA
+55 CRIAEVGAEEA
-66 ERRLGVAIRAGARFA
+66 ERRLGLAVRAGARFA

-92 KRFRSACEECGTEII
+92 KRFRAMCEECGTEII
-107 RSFHDYSGTPDL
+107 RSFHDFSGTPDL
-119 EYLQQLRDR
+119 EYLQQVRDR
-128 CYRYGADIAKIVVT
+128 CYRYGADIAKVVVT
-142 AHSADDAA
+142 AHNDADAE
-150 RVMALYDAGGP
+150 RILALYDVGGP
-161 NGRAMR
+161 NGRAMQVP
-167 ELGAPCGTQSRPLP
+167 ESPCGSQTGPLP
-181 VADGRGLLAFAM
+181 VAESRALVAFSMGEPGRA
-193 GPLGRDTRI
+193 TRI
-202 ACLKAGAPFS
+202 ESLRRGAPFS
-212 YASLSDAEATAPG
+212 YASLSDAESTAPG
-225 QIDYITMHREVYGS
+225 QIDYISMHREVYGP
-239 WKGFFRNSLQM
+239 WRGFFRNSLQM

-262 AAALADG
+262 AAALAEG

-290 TLGAKV
+290 VLGAKV
-296 RIDGSTLTID
+296 RLDGSTLSID
-306 GIGGAHTSLETLH
+306 GIGGAHTKLETLH

-335 AINDRPVTITG
+335 TINDCPVTITG
-346 EKTLTHRP
+346 EKTLTRRP

-364 FGVIVREST
+364 FGVIVRENT
-373 VPMRVDGR
+373 VPMHVEGR

-430 VLKHF
+430 VLKRF
-435 GIKISSEMEGDEK
+435 GIRISAEMEGDQK
-448 MLEEQDWS
+448 MIEEQDWS

-469 KYHAADFDVEGDWSS
+469 KYHAADFDIEGDWSS
-484 AAPFLVA
+484 AANFLVA
-491 GALFGKAEVSGL
+491 GALYGKAEVQGL
-503 DTSSLQADLSIAD
+503 ETSSLQADLTIAD

-523 VVSEMDGAV
+523 IVSEMDDAV

-540 AISVDLNNAPDIFP
+540 AFTADLNNAPDIFP

-562 CAGESVISGVGR
+562 CAGESVISGAGR
-574 LVGKESN
+574 LAGKESN
-581 RCEAIL
+581 RAEAIL
-587 EMLSGLG
+587 EMLAGLG
-594 VQASVVGDELHV
+594 VHASITGDDLHV
-606 VGETLTSRLLNGR
+606 LGETLTSRLLNGR
-619 LLRGGAFTS
+619 LLRGGSFTS

-635 MALKIASLG
+635 MALKVASIG
-644 AAPAAGS
+644 ASGPVV
-651 ASAGQAPAQAA
+651 
-662 GLAEPITIDDTACVA
+662 IDDTACVA
-677 KSFPGFWEMFD
+677 KSFPDFWGMFD

>member
-81 DLEVEADAGFS
+81 DLEIEADAGFS

-107 RSFHDYSGTPDL
+107 RSFHDFSGTPDL

-142 AHSADDAA
+142 AHSAEDAA
-150 RVMALYDAGGP
+150 RVMALYGAGEP

-167 ELGAPCGTQSRPLP
+167 ELGFPCGTQSRPLP
-181 VADGRGLLAFAM
+181 VADGRGLISFAM
-193 GPLGRDTRI
+193 GDAGRDTRI
-202 ACLKAGAPFS
+202 ECLKRGAPFS
-212 YASLSDAEATAPG
+212 YASLSDAEPAAPG
-225 QIDYITMHREVYGS
+225 QIDYLTMHKEVYGN
-239 WKGFFRNSLQM
+239 WRGFFRNSLQM

-306 GIGGAHTSLETLH
+306 GIGGAHTSLDTLH

-335 AINDRPVTITG
+335 TINDCPVTITG
-346 EKTLTHRP
+346 EKTLTRRP

-364 FGVIVREST
+364 FGVIVRENT
-373 VPMRVDGR
+373 VPMHVDGR

-410 PSTLIITD
+410 PSTLIVIE

-435 GIKISSEMEGDEK
+435 GIKISAEMEGDQK
-448 MLEEQDWS
+448 MIEEQDWS

-469 KYHAADFDVEGDWSS
+469 HYHAADFDIEGDWSS
-484 AAPFLVA
+484 AASFLVA
-491 GALFGKAEVSGL
+491 GAIYGKAEVEGL
-503 DTSSLQADLSIAD
+503 DTKSLQADLTIAD

-523 VVSEMDGAV
+523 VVSELDGAV
-532 CVSRAPLE
+532 CISRAPLE
-540 AISVDLNNAPDIFP
+540 GFEADLNNAPDIFP

-562 CAGESVISGVGR
+562 CEGESVISGAGR

-581 RCEAIL
+581 RAEAIL

-594 VQASVVGDELHV
+594 VKAGITGDDLHIE
-606 VGETLTSRLLNGR
+606 GETLTSRLLNGR
-619 LLRGGAFTS
+619 LLKGGNFTS

-635 MALKIASLG
+635 MALKIASIG
-644 AAPAAGS
+644 ADG
-651 ASAGQAPAQAA
+651 
-662 GLAEPITIDDTACVA
+662 PIVIDDTACVA

>member
-1 MICTSIQNKTYDE
+1 MLSLQRKRKDMICTSIQNKTYDE

-81 DLEVEADAGFS
+81 DLEIEADAGFS

-107 RSFHDYSGTPDL
+107 RSFHDFSGTPDL

-142 AHSADDAA
+142 AHSAEDAA
-150 RVMALYDAGGP
+150 RVMALYGAGEP

-167 ELGAPCGTQSRPLP
+167 ELGSPCGTQSRPLP
-181 VADGRGLLAFAM
+181 VADGRGLISFAM
-193 GPLGRDTRI
+193 GDAGRDTRI
-202 ACLKAGAPFS
+202 ECLKRGAPFS
-212 YASLSDAEATAPG
+212 YASLSDEEAAAPG
-225 QIDYITMHREVYGS
+225 QIDYITMHREVYGN
-239 WKGFFRNSLQM
+239 WRGFFRNSLQM

-278 CADSESALEVAR
+278 CTDSESALEVAR

-306 GIGGAHTSLETLH
+306 GIGGAHTSLDTLH

-335 AINDRPVTITG
+335 TINDCPVTITG
-346 EKTLTHRP
+346 EKTLTRRP

-364 FGVIVREST
+364 FGVIVRENT
-373 VPMRVDGR
+373 VPMHVDGR

-410 PSTLIITD
+410 PSTLIVTE

-435 GIKISSEMEGDEK
+435 GIKISAEMEGDQK
-448 MLEEQDWS
+448 MIEEQDWS

-469 KYHAADFDVEGDWSS
+469 HYHAADFDIEGDWSS
-484 AAPFLVA
+484 AANFLVA
-491 GALFGKAEVSGL
+491 GAIYGKAEVEGL
-503 DTSSLQADLSIAD
+503 DTKSLQADLTIAD

-523 VVSEMDGAV
+523 VVSELDGAV
-532 CVSRAPLE
+532 CISRAPLE
-540 AISVDLNNAPDIFP
+540 GFEADLNNAPDIFP
-554 IVSVLAAF
+554 IVSILAAF
-562 CAGESVISGVGR
+562 CEGESVISGAGR

-581 RCEAIL
+581 RAEAIL

-594 VQASVVGDELHV
+594 VKAGITGDDLHIE
-606 VGETLTSRLLNGR
+606 GETLTSRLLNGR
-619 LLRGGAFTS
+619 LLKGGNFTS

-635 MALKIASLG
+635 MALKIASIG
-644 AAPAAGS
+644 ADG
-651 ASAGQAPAQAA
+651 
-662 GLAEPITIDDTACVA
+662 PIVIDDTACVA

>member
-55 CRIVEVGAKEA
+55 CRIFEVGAKEA

-107 RSFHDYSGTPDL
+107 RSFHDFAGTPDL
-119 EYLQQLRDR
+119 EYLQQVRDR

-150 RVMALYDAGGP
+150 RVMDLYGDC
-161 NGRAMR
+161 NN
-167 ELGAPCGTQSRPLP
+167 L
-181 VADGRGLLAFAM
+181 VAFAM
-193 GPLGRDTRI
+193 GEAGRDTRI

-239 WKGFFRNSLQM
+239 WRGFFRNSLQM

-335 AINDRPVTITG
+335 TINDCPVTITG

-373 VPMRVDGR
+373 VPMRVEGR

-404 LPLFDK
+404 LPLFEK
-410 PSTLIITD
+410 PSTLIVTD

-448 MLEEQDWS
+448 MMEEQDWS

-469 KYHAADFDVEGDWSS
+469 KYHAADFDIEGDWSS

-491 GALFGKAEVSGL
+491 GALYGKAEVSGL

-635 MALKIASLG
+635 MSLKIASLG
-644 AAPAAGS
+644 ASLAAGS

-662 GLAEPITIDDTACVA
+662 GLAGPITIDDTACVA

>member
-1 MICTSIQNKTYDE
+1 MICTTIQNKTYDE

-81 DLEVEADAGFS
+81 DLEIEADVAFS

-107 RSFHDYSGTPDL
+107 RSFHDFSGTPDL
-119 EYLQQLRDR
+119 EYLKQVRDR
-128 CYRYGADIAKIVVT
+128 CYRYGADIAKIVTT
-142 AHSADDAA
+142 AHTAADAS
-150 RVMALYDAGGP
+150 RVLALYDGH
-161 NGRAMR
+161 
-167 ELGAPCGTQSRPLP
+167 PL
-181 VADGRGLLAFAM
+181 VAFAM

-202 ACLKAGAPFS
+202 ECLKHGAPFS
-212 YASLSDAEATAPG
+212 YACLPGEPAAPG
-225 QIDYITMHREVYGS
+225 QIDYLTMHKEVYGN
-239 WKGFFRNSLQM
+239 WRGFFRNSLQM

-262 AAALADG
+262 AAALAEG

-278 CADSESALEVAR
+278 CADSESALAVAR

-306 GIGGAHTSLETLH
+306 GIGGAHTSLDTLH

-335 AINDRPVTITG
+335 TINDCPVTITG

-364 FGVIVREST
+364 FGVIVRENT
-373 VPMRVDGR
+373 VPMHVDGR

-410 PSTLIITD
+410 PSTLIVTE

-435 GIKISSEMEGDEK
+435 GIKISAEMEGDQK
-448 MLEEQDWS
+448 MIEEQDWS

-469 KYHAADFDVEGDWSS
+469 HYHAADFDIEGDWSS
-484 AAPFLVA
+484 AANFLVA
-491 GALFGKAEVSGL
+491 GAIYGKAEVEGL
-503 DTSSLQADLSIAD
+503 DTKSLQADLTIAD

-523 VVSEMDGAV
+523 VVSELDGAV
-532 CVSRAPLE
+532 CISRAPLE
-540 AISVDLNNAPDIFP
+540 GFEADLNNAPDIFP
-554 IVSVLAAF
+554 IVSILAAF
-562 CAGESVISGVGR
+562 CEGESVISGAGR

-581 RCEAIL
+581 RAEAIL

-594 VQASVVGDELHV
+594 VRAHIEGDDLHV
-606 VGETLTSRLLNGR
+606 TGETLTSRMLNGR
-619 LLRGGAFTS
+619 MLKGVNFTS

-635 MALKIASLG
+635 MALKIASIG
-644 AAPAAGS
+644 ADG
-651 ASAGQAPAQAA
+651 
-662 GLAEPITIDDTACVA
+662 PIVIDDTACVA

>member
-1 MICTSIQNKTYDE
+1 MICTSIQNKTYDD

-55 CRIVEVGAKEA
+55 CRIVEVGAREA

-92 KRFRSACEECGTEII
+92 KRFRSMCEECGTEII
-107 RSFHDYSGTPDL
+107 RSFHDFSLTPDL
-119 EYLQQLRDR
+119 EYLQQVRDR
-128 CYRYGADIAKIVVT
+128 CYRYGADIAKIVTT
-142 AHSADDAA
+142 ARTADDAA
-150 RVMALYDAGGP
+150 RVMALYGVGGP
-161 NGRAMR
+161 
-167 ELGAPCGTQSRPLP
+167 
-181 VADGRGLLAFAM
+181 VAEDRGLLAFAM
-193 GPLGRDTRI
+193 GPAGRSTRI
-202 ACLKAGAPFS
+202 DCLKAGAPFS
-212 YASLSDAEATAPG
+212 YASLSDDEATASG
-225 QIDYITMHREVYGS
+225 QIDYITMHREVYGD
-239 WKGFFRNSLQM
+239 WRGFFRNSLQM

-278 CADSESALEVAR
+278 CADSESALEAAR

-335 AINDRPVTITG
+335 SINDCPVTITG
-346 EKTLTHRP
+346 EKTLTRRP

-373 VPMRVDGR
+373 VPMRVEGR

-430 VLKHF
+430 VLGHF

-448 MLEEQDWS
+448 MIEEQDWS

-469 KYHAADFDVEGDWSS
+469 KYKAADFDIEGDWSS

-491 GALFGKAEVSGL
+491 GALYGKAEVSGL

-562 CAGESVISGVGR
+562 CAGESVISGIGR

-581 RCEAIL
+581 RAEAIL

-594 VQASVVGDELHV
+594 VQAFVSGDDLHV

-628 RGDHRMA
+628 RSDHRMA

-644 AAPAAGS
+644 AS
-651 ASAGQAPAQAA
+651 
-662 GLAEPITIDDTACVA
+662 EPVAIDDTACVA

>member
-1 MICTSIQNKTYDE
+1 
-14 ILALLDDPWI
+14 
-24 EMAEIRLDR
+24 
-33 CDLSDE
+33 
-39 EIEDLFANTD
+39 
-49 TPLIAT
+49 
-55 CRIVEVGAKEA
+55 
-66 ERRLGVAIRAGARFA
+66 
-81 DLEVEADAGFS
+81 
-92 KRFRSACEECGTEII
+92 
-107 RSFHDYSGTPDL
+107 
-119 EYLQQLRDR
+119 
-128 CYRYGADIAKIVVT
+128 
-142 AHSADDAA
+142 
-150 RVMALYDAGGP
+150 
-161 NGRAMR
+161 
-167 ELGAPCGTQSRPLP
+167 
-181 VADGRGLLAFAM
+181 M

-239 WKGFFRNSLQM
+239 WRGFFRNSLQM

-269 RSHLRGYSP
+269 RSHLGGYSP
-278 CADSESALEVAR
+278 CSDSESALEVAR

-335 AINDRPVTITG
+335 AINDCPVTITG

-373 VPMRVDGR
+373 VPMRVEGR

-410 PSTLIITD
+410 PSTLIVTD

-448 MLEEQDWS
+448 MIEEQDWS

-469 KYHAADFDVEGDWSS
+469 KYHAADFDIEGDWSS

-491 GALFGKAEVSGL
+491 GALYGKAEVSGL

-644 AAPAAGS
+644 AQLASPAPASGSSPASGPSSAALAG
-651 ASAGQAPAQAA
+651 
-662 GLAEPITIDDTACVA
+662 PITIDDTACVA

>member
-1 MICTSIQNKTYDE
+1 MHHNT
-14 ILALLDDPWI
+14 DPWI

-81 DLEVEADAGFS
+81 DLEIEADVAFS

-107 RSFHDYSGTPDL
+107 RSFHDFSGTPDL
-119 EYLQQLRDR
+119 EYLKQVRDR
-128 CYRYGADIAKIVVT
+128 CYRYGADIAKIVTT
-142 AHSADDAA
+142 AHTAADAS
-150 RVMALYDAGGP
+150 RVLALYDGH
-161 NGRAMR
+161 
-167 ELGAPCGTQSRPLP
+167 PL
-181 VADGRGLLAFAM
+181 VAFAM

-202 ACLKAGAPFS
+202 ECLKHGAPFS
-212 YASLSDAEATAPG
+212 YACLPGEPAAPG
-225 QIDYITMHREVYGS
+225 QIDYLTMHKEVYGN
-239 WKGFFRNSLQM
+239 WRGFFRNSLQM

-262 AAALADG
+262 AAALAEG

-278 CADSESALEVAR
+278 CADSESALAVAR

-306 GIGGAHTSLETLH
+306 GIGGAHTSLDTLH

-335 AINDRPVTITG
+335 TINDCPVTITG
-346 EKTLTHRP
+346 EKTLTRRP

-364 FGVIVREST
+364 FGVIVRENT
-373 VPMRVDGR
+373 VPMHVDGR

-410 PSTLIITD
+410 PSTLIVTE

-435 GIKISSEMEGDEK
+435 GIKISAEMEGDQK
-448 MLEEQDWS
+448 MIEEQDWS

-469 KYHAADFDVEGDWSS
+469 HYHAADFDIEGDWSS
-484 AAPFLVA
+484 AANFLVA
-491 GALFGKAEVSGL
+491 GAIYGKAEVEGL
-503 DTSSLQADLSIAD
+503 DTKSLQADLTIAD

-523 VVSEMDGAV
+523 VVSELDGAV
-532 CVSRAPLE
+532 CISRAPLE
-540 AISVDLNNAPDIFP
+540 GFEADLNNAPDIFP
-554 IVSVLAAF
+554 IVSILAAF
-562 CAGESVISGVGR
+562 CEGESVISGAGR

-581 RCEAIL
+581 RAEAIL

-594 VQASVVGDELHV
+594 VRAHIEGDDLHV
-606 VGETLTSRLLNGR
+606 TGETLTSRMLNGR
-619 LLRGGAFTS
+619 MLKGVNFTS

-635 MALKIASLG
+635 MALKIASIG
-644 AAPAAGS
+644 ADG
-651 ASAGQAPAQAA
+651 
-662 GLAEPITIDDTACVA
+662 PIVIDDTACVA

>member
-1 MICTSIQNKTYDE
+1 MICTCIQHRSYEE
-14 ILALLDDPWI
+14 ILAILDDPWV

-33 CDLSDE
+33 CQLSDD

-55 CRIVEVGAKEA
+55 CRISEVGAKEA

-81 DLEVEADAGFS
+81 DLEIEADVAFS
-92 KRFRSACEECGTEII
+92 KRFRSVCEECGTEII
-107 RSFHDYSGTPDL
+107 RSFHDFVGTPDL
-119 EYLQQLRDR
+119 EYLKQVRDR
-128 CYRYGADIAKIVVT
+128 CYRYGADIAKVVVT
-142 AHSADDAA
+142 AHTPEDAA
-150 RVMALYDAGGP
+150 RVLELYKMPGLAGHDGSVMAGSTG
-161 NGRAMR
+161 
-167 ELGAPCGTQSRPLP
+167 QPL
-181 VADGRGLLAFAM
+181 VAFAM
-193 GPLGRDTRI
+193 GDAGRDTRI
-202 ACLKAGAPFS
+202 DCLKAGAPFS
-212 YASLSDAEATAPG
+212 YAALDEGDTTAPG
-225 QIDYITMHREVYGS
+225 QIDFVTMHREVYGS
-239 WKGFFRNSLQM
+239 WKGFFRNTLQM

-278 CADSESALEVAR
+278 CEDSESALAAAR
-290 TLGAKV
+290 ALGAKV
-296 RIDGSTLTID
+296 RIDGSTISID

-335 AINDRPVTITG
+335 TINDCAVTITG
-346 EKTLTHRP
+346 EKTLSRRP

-364 FGVIVREST
+364 FGVIVRENT
-373 VPMRVDGR
+373 VPMKVEGR
-381 IIPGVAEI
+381 IVPGVAEI

-404 LPLFDK
+404 LPLFEK
-410 PSTLIITD
+410 PSTLIVTE

-435 GIKISSEMEGDEK
+435 GIKISAEMEGDAK
-448 MLEEQDWS
+448 MIEEQDWS
-456 GCTGVTFKIRGGQ
+456 GCTGVTFKIKGGQ
-469 KYHAADFDVEGDWSS
+469 KYHAADFDIEGDWSS

-491 GALFGKAEVSGL
+491 GALFGKAEVQGL
-503 DTSSLQADLSIAD
+503 DTSSLQADLTIAD

-523 VVSEMDGAV
+523 VVSELDESV

-562 CAGESVISGVGR
+562 CAGESVLSGAGR

-581 RCEAIL
+581 RAEAIL

-594 VQASVVGDELHV
+594 VRAWIAGDDLHV
-606 VGETLTSRLLNGR
+606 CGETLTSRLMNGR
-619 LLRGGAFTS
+619 MLRGGAFTS

-644 AAPAAGS
+644 ASSPVV
-651 ASAGQAPAQAA
+651 
-662 GLAEPITIDDTACVA
+662 IDDTACVA

>member
-1 MICTSIQNKTYDE
+1 MICTCIQHRSYEE
-14 ILALLDDPWI
+14 ILAILDDPWV

-33 CDLSDE
+33 CQLSDD

-55 CRIVEVGAKEA
+55 CRISEVGAKEA

-81 DLEVEADAGFS
+81 DLEIEADVAFS
-92 KRFRSACEECGTEII
+92 KRFRSVCEECGTEII
-107 RSFHDYSGTPDL
+107 RSFHDFSGTPDL
-119 EYLQQLRDR
+119 EYLKQVRDR
-128 CYRYGADIAKIVVT
+128 CYRYGADIAKVVVT
-142 AHSADDAA
+142 AHTESDAA
-150 RVMALYDAGGP
+150 RVMALYGVGGP

-193 GPLGRDTRI
+193 GDAGRDTRI

-212 YASLSDAEATAPG
+212 YASLDEGDTTAPG
-225 QIDYITMHREVYGS
+225 QIDFVTMHREVYGP
-239 WKGFFRNSLQM
+239 WKGFFRNTLQM

-262 AAALADG
+262 ATALADG

-278 CADSESALEVAR
+278 CEDSESALAAAR
-290 TLGAKV
+290 ALGAKV
-296 RIDGSTLTID
+296 RIDGSTISID

-335 AINDRPVTITG
+335 TINDCAVTITG
-346 EKTLTHRP
+346 EKTLSRRP

-364 FGVIVREST
+364 FGVIVRENT
-373 VPMRVDGR
+373 VPMKVEGR
-381 IIPGVAEI
+381 IVPGVAEI

-410 PSTLIITD
+410 PSTLIVTE

-435 GIKISSEMEGDEK
+435 GIKISAEMEGDAK
-448 MLEEQDWS
+448 MIEEQDWS
-456 GCTGVTFKIRGGQ
+456 GCTGVTFKIKGGQ
-469 KYHAADFDVEGDWSS
+469 KYHAADFDIEGDWSS

-491 GALFGKAEVSGL
+491 GALFGKAEVQGL
-503 DTSSLQADLSIAD
+503 DTSSLQADLTIAD

-523 VVSEMDGAV
+523 VVSELDESV

-562 CAGESVISGVGR
+562 CAGESVLSGAGR

-581 RCEAIL
+581 RAEAIL

-594 VQASVVGDELHV
+594 VRAWIAGDDLHV
-606 VGETLTSRLLNGR
+606 CGETLTSRLMNGR
-619 LLRGGAFTS
+619 MLRGGAFTS

-644 AAPAAGS
+644 ASSPVV
-651 ASAGQAPAQAA
+651 
-662 GLAEPITIDDTACVA
+662 IDDTACVA

>member
-1 MICTSIQNKTYDE
+1 MICTSIQNKTYEE

-33 CDLSDE
+33 CSLSDE

-55 CRIVEVGAKEA
+55 CRIAEVGEKKA
-66 ERRLGVAIRAGARFA
+66 ERLLGLAVRAGARFA

-92 KRFRSACEECGTEII
+92 KRFRSMCEECGTEII
-107 RSFHDYSGTPDL
+107 RSFHDFSGTPDL
-119 EYLQQLRDR
+119 EYLKQVRDR
-128 CYRYGADIAKIVVT
+128 CYRYGADIAKVVVT
-142 AHSADDAA
+142 ARSAEDAT
-150 RVMALYDAGGP
+150 RIIELYDGH
-161 NGRAMR
+161 
-167 ELGAPCGTQSRPLP
+167 PL
-181 VADGRGLLAFAM
+181 VAFAM
-193 GPLGRDTRI
+193 GPEGRATRI
-202 ACLKAGAPFS
+202 GCLKAGAPFS
-212 YASLSDAEATAPG
+212 YACLPDEPTAPG
-225 QIDYITMHREVYGS
+225 QIDYLTMHREVYGD
-239 WKGFFRNSLQM
+239 WRGFFRNSLQM

-278 CADSESALEVAR
+278 CDDSESALAVAR
-290 TLGAKV
+290 ALGAKV
-296 RIDGSTLTID
+296 RVDGSTLTID

-335 AINDRPVTITG
+335 TINDCPVTITG
-346 EKTLTHRP
+346 EKTLTRRP

-364 FGVIVREST
+364 FGVIVRENT

-410 PSTLIITD
+410 PSTLIVTD

-430 VLKHF
+430 VLKRF

-469 KYHAADFDVEGDWSS
+469 KYHAADFDIEGDWSS

-491 GALFGKAEVSGL
+491 GALFGKAEVQGL
-503 DTSSLQADLSIAD
+503 DTSSLQADLTIAD

-523 VVSEMDGAV
+523 VVSELDDAV
-532 CVSRAPLE
+532 CVSRAPME
-540 AISVDLNNAPDIFP
+540 AFSADLNNAPDIFP

-594 VQASVVGDELHV
+594 VQASVVGDDLHI

-619 LLRGGAFTS
+619 LLHGGAFTS

-635 MALKIASLG
+635 MALKIASFG
-644 AAPAAGS
+644 AGPASASSGS
-651 ASAGQAPAQAA
+651 ALAA
-662 GLAEPITIDDTACVA
+662 CPITIDDPSCVA